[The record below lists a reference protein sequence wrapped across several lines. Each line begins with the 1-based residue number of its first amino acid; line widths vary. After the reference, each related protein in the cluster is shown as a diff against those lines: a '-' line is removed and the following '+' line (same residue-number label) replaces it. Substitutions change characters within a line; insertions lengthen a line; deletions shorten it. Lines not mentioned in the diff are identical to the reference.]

1 MSKIFLFKVNNGS
14 IRKMCEIC
22 SKLAIKKPA
31 KCWVQQAIIS
41 PGLSIV
47 DFKQINAGWDLVM
60 IAANL
65 HK

>member
-14 IRKMCEIC
+14 IRKMCETC
-22 SKLAIKKPA
+22 SKLAIKNPA

-41 PGLSIV
+41 PGISIV

>member
-31 KCWVQQAIIS
+31 KYWVQQAIIS
-41 PGLSIV
+41 PGISIV
-47 DFKQINAGWDLVM
+47 DFK
-60 IAANL
+60 
-65 HK
+65 